1 MRDEAA
7 RQGIEIEADSAGTG
21 DWHRGYPPDPRAVA
35 VAKKNGLDIT
45 GLRARLVSPED
56 FRRFDYVVALD
67 AQNLADLRAMQPAD
81 GKAEVSMLMDYVEG
95 RAGQAVSDPYQDDVE
110 QFDKT
115 WADVTAGAQ
124 ALAKRIAAAS

>member
-21 DWHRGYPPDPRAVA
+21 DWHLGYPPDPRAVA

-81 GKAEVSMLMDYVEG
+81 GKAELSMLMDYVEG

-124 ALAKRIAAAS
+124 ALAKRIAAAQ